1 MRSFLMGAAA
11 LLTAMTAT
19 ALPAQ
24 RAYQELAV
32 SPDGRMMAS
41 VEGDAPP
48 AGGSPV
54 VRELM
59 IRSLD
64 GRSEISV
71 RLPCGAVPECWPSA
85 LAWTADAQ
93 HLSFALRTPGS
104 HARSVYRVDANG
116 GHLEQT
122 LAFDG
127 TLKGLH
133 YSANGTLAMLATP
146 GATKEV
152 GAVEAGS
159 PLTGDIDAE
168 SPVQR
173 LAVLEP
179 GARALR
185 WISPAGLYVYEFD
198 GLPDGSGYVGTAAQ
212 GDGDRNWWIAKLHAF
227 AANGQSDRILYTPQ
241 TAREQLATPRV
252 SPDGRRVA
260 MIVGLMSDFGSTGG
274 DIYLL
279 PLEGGAAQN
288 LTAQQHASVTDI
300 NWRSDG
306 HLMASVLAADLSQ
319 RVDFG
324 IATAPGAGQA
334 IWSGAA
340 PLRDIS
346 AASGKSTVEAGVMQD
361 FNHAPEI
368 FVSDERSLKALTHRN
383 SGLTHAFVVRSLK
396 WHNEGFDIQG
406 WLVLPAAASATSG
419 TGSTGKRPMIVEIH
433 GGPAGVARPRFI
445 NAGDST
451 HALLERGY
459 AIFYP
464 NPRGSFG
471 QGEAFTQANAK
482 DFGGADLRDILSGVD
497 AAIQQAGID
506 PERLG
511 ITGHSYGGYMT
522 MWAVTQTTRFKAAV
536 AGAGLANWQSYYG
549 QNGINEW
556 MIPYFGASVYDDPAV
571 YAKSSPINFIRKV
584 KTPTFSFVGE
594 ADIECPAAQT
604 LEFGRALQILGV
616 PALTVLY
623 PGEGHALRGPK
634 TREDIERRTLAWFD
648 RYLKP

>member
-1 MRSFLMGAAA
+1 MRSFLIGAAA
-11 LLTAMTAT
+11 LLTVMAA
-19 ALPAQ
+19 AASPAQ
-24 RAYQELAV
+24 RAYLELAV
-32 SPDGRMMAS
+32 SPDGRLVAS

-54 VRELM
+54 VRELL
-59 IRSLD
+59 IRTRD
-64 GRSEISV
+64 GHFEVSV
-71 RLPCGAVPECWPSA
+71 QLPCGAAEQCWPSA
-85 LAWTADAQ
+85 LAWTEDTH
-93 HLSFALRTPGS
+93 HLSFALRMPGS
-104 HARSVYRVDANG
+104 HARSIYRVNADG
-116 GHLEQT
+116 SHLERQ

-127 TLKGLH
+127 TLKDLH
-133 YSANGTLAMLATP
+133 YTANGALAMLATP

-152 GAVEAGS
+152 GAVEAGA

-168 SPVQR
+168 SPIQR
-173 LAVLEP
+173 LAVLDP
-179 GARALR
+179 GAKALR
-185 WISPAGLYVYEFD
+185 WVSPEGLFVYEFD
-198 GLPDGSGYVGTAAQ
+198 SLPDGSGFVGTAAK
-212 GDGDRNWWIAKLHAF
+212 GDGDRNWWVAKLHAF
-227 AANGQSDRILYTPQ
+227 AANGQGDRILYTPQ

-260 MIVGLMSDFGSTGG
+260 MIAGLMSDFGSTGG
-274 DIYLL
+274 DVYMLSIA
-279 PLEGGAAQN
+279 GGAAQN
-288 LTAQQHASVTDI
+288 LTPQQYASVTDI

-306 HLMASVLAADLSQ
+306 HLMASVLAADQSQ

-324 IATAPGAGQA
+324 MAAAPGPGRV

-346 AASGKSTVEAGVMQD
+346 AASGKSAVEAGVMQD
-361 FNHAPEI
+361 FNQPPEI
-368 FVSDERSLKALTHRN
+368 FVSDERGMKALTHRN
-383 SGLTHAFVVRSLK
+383 AGLANAFVVRSLK

-406 WLVLPAAASATSG
+406 WLVLPATS
-419 TGSTGKRPMIVEIH
+419 STGKRPMIVEVH

-445 NAGDST
+445 NAGDSA

-459 AIFYP
+459 AIFHP

-497 AAIQQAGID
+497 AAIAQSGID
-506 PERLG
+506 SERLG

-571 YAKSSPINFIRKV
+571 YAKSSPINFIRNV

-623 PGEGHALRGPK
+623 PGEGHALRGAK

-648 RYLKP
+648 RYLKS